1 MCPGGFVVNG
11 SSEENELCVNGMS
24 YHDRSNTNAN
34 AAIVCTVN
42 EEILGPGNLSGID
55 FQRQIEKKAFLLG
68 GADNKAP
75 VQRLEDFYKD
85 RPTTE
90 IGSINPS
97 IMTGYKLA
105 NLNEIYPDKINSAI
119 KEALEVF
126 DKRLSGFKNP
136 DAILT
141 GVETRTSSPVR
152 IVRENYST
160 KYKNLRPIGEGAGY
174 AGGIV
179 SSALDGLKCAIEILE
194 N

>member
-1 MCPGGFVVNG
+1 
-11 SSEENELCVNGMS
+11 
-24 YHDRSNTNAN
+24 
-34 AAIVCTVN
+34 
-42 EEILGPGNLSGID
+42 
-55 FQRQIEKKAFLLG
+55 
-68 GADNKAP
+68 
-75 VQRLEDFYKD
+75 
-85 RPTTE
+85 
-90 IGSINPS
+90 
-97 IMTGYKLA
+97 MTGYKLA
-105 NLNEIYPDKINSAI
+105 NLNEIYPAKINSAI

-126 DKRLSGFKNP
+126 DKRLTGFKNP